1 MSSFG
6 SRFTSRSLVSTLVLG
21 FAVSGGFALTGCTG
35 GSGGGGANVV
45 TDFSACNQK
54 PDAGAS
60 AIVSNAEKTD
70 WVQSDFFSKPYD
82 RYDLEAVLDASS
94 TSTTTYVQ
102 SLGISLNRVPTDD
115 PSKQCPTYYNLPVAT
130 GDFAKIWD
138 QASSGIAPPAHL
150 AGLFFEY
157 CGEGGRSCSETEMVN
172 PTILVFES
180 SDRWTLVHEMMHYNF
195 NQARKAS
202 TTLASSGYLDRAAKG
217 LAERMSATYKEFVA
231 MPNRADLA
239 SVVAD
244 LRSLAETHKE
254 IFVRKSLEEISI
266 EGMLIGL
273 WSKNILR
280 NATTR
285 LPDTWYME
293 FSSDQFLPTLPQ
305 FEKMGAELKKAA
317 DENFW
322 PEISADVDSTMA
334 LVASYR
340 TEIQG
345 MIAKAKAQI
354 KANQR
359 SKPADGTDF
368 FTLPRSAFLSR
379 DAVEEF
385 NVVDF
390 EKEARAHVASHDP
403 EGSQAAMEK
412 LLNDLASTIK

>member
-1 MSSFG
+1 MSF
-6 SRFTSRSLVSTLVLG
+6 FASRSHVSALVLG
-21 FAVSGGFALTGCTG
+21 LAVSGGLALTTGCG
-35 GSGGGGANVV
+35 GSSGSAANVV

-60 AIVSNAEKTD
+60 AIASNAAKTE
-70 WVQSDFFSKPYD
+70 WVQSDFFNKPYD

-94 TSTTTYVQ
+94 TSTTNYVQ
-102 SLGISLNRVPTDD
+102 SLGINLNRIPTDD
-115 PSKQCPTYYNLPVAT
+115 ASKQCPTYYNLPAAT

-157 CGEGGRSCSETEMVN
+157 CGAGGRSCSETEMVN

-195 NQARKAS
+195 TQARKAS

-217 LAERMSATYKEFVA
+217 LAARMAATYKDFVA
-231 MPNRADLA
+231 MPNRADLT

-244 LRSLAETHKE
+244 LRTLAETHKE

-266 EGMLIGL
+266 EGMLIDL

-285 LPDTWYME
+285 VPDTWYME
-293 FSSDQFLPTLPQ
+293 FSRDQFLPTLPQ
-305 FEKMGAELKKAA
+305 FEKMGADLKKAA
-317 DENFW
+317 DDNFW

-340 TEIQG
+340 VEIQG
-345 MIAKAKAQI
+345 MITKAKAEI
-354 KANQR
+354 KAGQGG
-359 SKPADGTDF
+359 KPADGEDF

-379 DAVEEF
+379 DANQEF

-390 EKEARAHVASHDP
+390 EKEARAHFASHDP
-403 EGSQAAMEK
+403 EGSQAAMEN
-412 LLNDLASTIK
+412 LLNDLAATIK